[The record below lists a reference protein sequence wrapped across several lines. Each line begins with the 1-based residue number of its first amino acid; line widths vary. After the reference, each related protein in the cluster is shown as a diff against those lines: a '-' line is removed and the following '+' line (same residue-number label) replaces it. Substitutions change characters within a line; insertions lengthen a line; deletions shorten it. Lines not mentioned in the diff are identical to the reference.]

1 MIKQLEQSEKRKVI
15 FSGIQP
21 SGVFTLGNYLG
32 AIVNWTRL
40 QHEYDCCYCVV
51 DLHALTVRQDP
62 RDLRKRTVESLA
74 LLLACGLDPELNTIY
89 VQSHVPAHAELAW
102 ILNCYTYMGEL
113 GRMTQFKE
121 KSRKHS
127 ENINAGLFAYPALM
141 AADILLYQADLVP
154 VGADQKQHL
163 ELTRDIA
170 LRFNA
175 LYGDVF
181 TVPDAYIPKA
191 GARVMSLQDPESKM
205 SKSDENP
212 NGYVSLTDPA
222 DVIVKKFRRAV
233 TDSDGEVRFSPD
245 KPGVSNLLNI
255 YCAAA
260 GRTPEQAEAEF
271 SGLGYKELKERVA
284 EAVVEILKP
293 VQAEFAR
300 LTADKAYL
308 EGVMRDNAG
317 RAARVAAR
325 TLKKVQK
332 KVGLVLKTD

>member
-40 QHEYDCCYCVV
+40 QHEYDCYYCVV

-62 RDLRKRTVESLA
+62 KDLRKRTAESLA

-127 ENINAGLFAYPALM
+127 ENINVGLFAYPALM

-212 NGYVSLTDPA
+212 NGYVSLTDPV
-222 DVIVKKFRRAV
+222 DIIVKKFKRAV
-233 TDSDGEVRFSPD
+233 TDSDGEVRFAPD

-260 GRTPEQAEAEF
+260 GLTHEQAEAEF
-271 SGLGYKELKERVA
+271 SGLGYKELKEQVA